1 VLKAQNLHASHH
13 GSRTFVKDAKDD
25 PEPYLEAFEL
35 IDSEDVII
43 SVGPT
48 RNTTTRTRTCSIST
62 TIRSAQRTC
71 CRRASREFA
80 RANPA
85 LYEAMF
91 TLPVDLTLA
100 RSDPV
105 LHAGFVEIRTALA
118 PLAGDRD
125 VDTFTEVFWS
135 ALHGLATLSRA
146 GRLRPEFYDQRMA
159 MLVDQ
164 FSTAP

>member
-1 VLKAQNLHASHH
+1 VIAIAAAGAIVGDNL
-13 GSRTFVKDAKDD
+13 G
-25 PEPYLEAFEL
+25 YWL
-35 IDSEDVII
+35 I
-43 SVGPT
+43 G
-48 RNTTTRTRTCSIST
+48 RLGST
-62 TIRSAQRTC
+62 TIRSAEGTC

-91 TLPVDLTLA
+91 TLPVDLTFA
-100 RSDPV
+100 RSNPV

-125 VDTFTEVFWS
+125 VDIFTEVFWS

>member
-1 VLKAQNLHASHH
+1 
-13 GSRTFVKDAKDD
+13 
-25 PEPYLEAFEL
+25 
-35 IDSEDVII
+35 
-43 SVGPT
+43 
-48 RNTTTRTRTCSIST
+48 
-62 TIRSAQRTC
+62 
-71 CRRASREFA
+71 
-80 RANPA
+80 
-85 LYEAMF
+85 MF
-91 TLPVDLTLA
+91 TLPVDLTFA
-100 RSDPV
+100 RSNPV

-146 GRLRPEFYDQRMA
+146 GRLRPEFYNQRMA

>member
-1 VLKAQNLHASHH
+1 MSRLGVTCCSSHRSSLRALAPPPSTNEGREDETGVEVLKAQNLHASHH

-71 CRRASREFA
+71 RRRASREFA

-91 TLPVDLTLA
+91 TLPLDLTFA
-100 RSDPV
+100 RSNPV
-105 LHAGFVEIRTALA
+105 LYAGFVEIRTALA
-118 PLAGDRD
+118 PMAGD
-125 VDTFTEVFWS
+125 VDTFTE
-135 ALHGLATLSRA
+135 
-146 GRLRPEFYDQRMA
+146 
-159 MLVDQ
+159 
-164 FSTAP
+164 